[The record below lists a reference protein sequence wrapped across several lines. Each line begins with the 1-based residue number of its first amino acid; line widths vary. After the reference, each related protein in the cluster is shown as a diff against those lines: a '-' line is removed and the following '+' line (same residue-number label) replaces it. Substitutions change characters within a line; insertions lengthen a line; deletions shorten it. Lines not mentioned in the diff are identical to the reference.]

1 MLILVIKIII
11 KCPFGNNLSFK
22 IGAYTFVYFK
32 NKQIWNQGM
41 FGFGLTVMG
50 WGGVM
55 CSAKQRMKICQER
68 DGASVSTRPLILTL
82 AQPSGKLS
90 RNWTSLDKRPSHT
103 WTWTFNSGGKAR
115 SASCEPYWLD
125 TSCSDR
131 PLIQCFTPQWV
142 KENL

>member
-41 FGFGLTVMG
+41 FGFGLTVME

-55 CSAKQRMKICQER
+55 CSAKQRMKICQQR
-68 DGASVSTRPLILTL
+68 DGANKGVSTRLLILTL

-90 RNWTSLDKRPSHT
+90 RN
-103 WTWTFNSGGKAR
+103 
-115 SASCEPYWLD
+115 
-125 TSCSDR
+125 
-131 PLIQCFTPQWV
+131 
-142 KENL
+142 